1 MKPRLKVVRQEPGL
15 PYEALGLE
23 ALGLEALGLE
33 ALGSEAPG
41 DEVEDITFAERVYRL
56 LRRDLIAGEI
66 APGQPLRLEFLKRRY
81 GSSFSP
87 IREALN
93 RLQSERMVVSTT
105 SRGFRA
111 ASFSRTEMR
120 DAAET
125 RILIDCEA
133 MRRSLK
139 NGDDAWETDLVTA
152 FHALT
157 LAARRRQDLPQDEPA
172 ERGNELLEQRH
183 LGFHRALISACDSR
197 WLMELSLQMYTHTER
212 YRRPMLRSR
221 PGLGGMDRDVGKEH
235 QALMD
240 AALARDA
247 GRAAALLAEHYR
259 KTVELIERIA
269 SFDGE

>member
-15 PYEALGLE
+15 PYEAPG
-23 ALGLEALGLE
+23 AAT
-33 ALGSEAPG
+33 PG
-41 DEVEDITFAERVYRL
+41 DEIEDITFAERVYRL

-66 APGQPLRLEFLKRRY
+66 APGQSLRLEFLKQRY

-111 ASFSRTEMR
+111 ASFSRKEMW
-120 DAAET
+120 DAVET
-125 RILIDCEA
+125 RILIDCDA
-133 MRRSLK
+133 IRRSLE
-139 NGDDAWETDLVTA
+139 NGDDAWETALVTA

-157 LAARRRQDLPQDEPA
+157 LAARRRRELPEGESDES
-172 ERGNELLEQRH
+172 GSELLEQRH
-183 LGFHRALISACDSR
+183 LAFHRALIGACDSR

-212 YRRPMLRSR
+212 YRRPMLRLR
-221 PGLGGMDRDVGKEH
+221 PGLAGMDRDVGKEH

-247 GRAAALLAEHYR
+247 DRAAALLAGHYR
-259 KTVELIERIA
+259 KTVELIEGIA
-269 SFDGE
+269 AFDDE

>member
-1 MKPRLKVVRQEPGL
+1 MKPRLKVARQDAGL
-15 PYEALGLE
+15 PYEA
-23 ALGLEALGLE
+23 A
-33 ALGSEAPG
+33 G
-41 DEVEDITFAERVYRL
+41 DQVENITFAERVYRL

-66 APGQPLRLEFLKRRY
+66 APGQSLRLEFLKQRY

-93 RLQSERMVVSTT
+93 RLQSERMVASTT

-111 ASFSRTEMR
+111 APFSRAEMH

-133 MRRSLK
+133 MRRSLS
-139 NGDDAWETDLVTA
+139 NGDDAWETALVTA

-157 LAARRRQDLPQDEPA
+157 LAARRRQALPQEDGSMEQGDE
-172 ERGNELLEQRH
+172 RLEQCH

-197 WLMELSLQMYTHTER
+197 WLMELSMQMYTHTER
-212 YRRPMLRSR
+212 YRRPMLRIR
-221 PGLGGMDRDVGKEH
+221 PALGGMDRDVGKEH

-240 AALARDA
+240 AALTRDA
-247 GRAAALLAEHYR
+247 ERAVRLLTEHYR
-259 KTVELIERIA
+259 KTVELIEKIA
-269 SFDGE
+269 SFDDK

>member
-1 MKPRLKVVRQEPGL
+1 MKPRLKVVRQEAGPPHG
-15 PYEALGLE
+15 ASGI
-23 ALGLEALGLE
+23 AT
-33 ALGSEAPG
+33 PG

-56 LRRDLIAGEI
+56 LRRDLIEGEI
-66 APGQPLRLEFLKRRY
+66 APGQSLRLEFLKQRY

-93 RLQSERMVVSTT
+93 RLQSERLVLSTT

-111 ASFSRTEMR
+111 ASFSRAQMR

-133 MRRSLK
+133 MRRSLT
-139 NGDDAWETDLVTA
+139 NGDDAWETALVTA

-157 LAARRRQDLPQDEPA
+157 LAARRRQAPPEGEPDES
-172 ERGNELLEQRH
+172 GSELLEQRH
-183 LGFHRALISACDSR
+183 LSFHQALISACDSP

-212 YRRPMLRSR
+212 YRRPTLRLR
-221 PGLGGMDRDVGKEH
+221 PGLGGMERDVAKEH

-247 GRAAALLAEHYR
+247 DRAVALLAQHYR
-259 KTVELIERIA
+259 KTVELIEATA
-269 SFDGE
+269 SFDDE

>member
-1 MKPRLKVVRQEPGL
+1 MKPRLKVVRQESGL

-23 ALGLEALGLE
+23 AP
-33 ALGSEAPG
+33 GSEAPG
-41 DEVEDITFAERVYRL
+41 GGVEDITFAEQVYRL

-66 APGQPLRLEFLKRRY
+66 APGQSLRLEFLKQRY

-111 ASFSRTEMR
+111 ASLSRAEMW
-120 DAAET
+120 DAVQT
-125 RILIDCEA
+125 RILIDCQA
-133 MRRSLK
+133 MRLSLK
-139 NGDDAWETDLVTA
+139 NGDDAWETALVTA

-157 LAARRRQDLPQDEPA
+157 LAARRRRDLPEGEP
-172 ERGNELLEQRH
+172 EEPGNELLEQRH

-197 WLMELSLQMYTHTER
+197 WLMELSLRMYTHTER
-212 YRRPMLRSR
+212 YRRPMLRLR
-221 PGLGGMDRDVGKEH
+221 PGLAGMDRDVGKEH

-247 GRAAALLAEHYR
+247 DRAVALLAEHYR
-259 KTVELIERIA
+259 KTVELIEGIA
-269 SFDGE
+269 SFDDE